1 MKVTIG
7 ALGNSLLGSDTVI
20 SVYLHSLSTL
30 QYTGSG
36 WMQLGSDID
45 WSEAGEQAV
54 YSIALSSDGNTVVVV
69 GQCYALVLDALVEG
83 AASVHQLEMKQ
94 MKDAS

>member
-7 ALGNSLLGSDTVI
+7 ALGNSLLGSDTVM

-36 WMQLGSDID
+36 WMRLGSDID

-54 YSIALSSDGNTVVVV
+54 YSIALSSDGNTVVV
-69 GQCYALVLDALVEG
+69 GRRYALVLDALVKG

-94 MKDAS
+94 MKGAS